1 MSEARFD
8 GRVALVAG
16 AGGGIGRACAER
28 LATEGARVVCAD
40 IDLATAAATA
50 SAIVSGH
57 GEAIGLAVDITDLES
72 CHTLVA
78 AAVEHYGRLDVLV
91 NAAGVGRFVATED
104 LTLADWNRVLQV
116 NLTGVF
122 LLSQQALAPLL
133 AARGAIVNIASIA
146 GVRAVPYNAA
156 YCASKAGV
164 VMLTKAMA
172 VEANLDDIEGCNLH
186 EHADEKNDG
195 RKFRIGFLGHR
206 PVDRVDG
213 RDKDQIEQ
221 QEIDV
226 GCRHYRHRN
235 KRESSADHRQN
246 NDDYRKISVTGF
258 S

>member
-1 MSEARFD
+1 MTEFRFE

-28 LATEGARVVCAD
+28 LATEGARVICAD
-40 IDLATAAATA
+40 IDLATAEATA
-50 SAIVSGH
+50 SAIVAG
-57 GEAIGLAVDITDLES
+57 GGDAIGHAVDITDLES
-72 CHTLVA
+72 CQSLVSA
-78 AAVEHYGRLDVLV
+78 ALEHYGRLDVLV

-104 LTLADWNRVLQV
+104 LTLHDWNRVLQV

-172 VEANLDDIEGCNLH
+172 VEYGSAGLRANCICPSSVDTPFLEGFTFPAA
-186 EHADEKNDG
+186 ADMSLFARG
-195 RKFRIGFLGHR
+195 ASII
-206 PVDRVDG
+206 
-213 RDKDQIEQ
+213 KD
-221 QEIDV
+221 
-226 GCRHYRHRN
+226 
-235 KRESSADHRQN
+235 
-246 NDDYRKISVTGF
+246 KISPAKVAAAVAYLASDDASSITGTAMLMDGGATA
-258 S
+258 